1 VWIRK
6 RRGDV
11 KDLSRPRKRRPLR
24 ARTQLFAITG
34 AVLLSI
40 VVAVPA
46 QAHLSSAQHIG
57 QQQGASPGSQGT
69 GANDGT
75 QMANLKVVSSKESCE
90 QLATTTEAG
99 GQAVDISA
107 YQVGADPDSG
117 VEYCAITGTINTNIG
132 FEVLLPV
139 STWRQRYLQVG
150 CGGLCGSIG
159 LSAPQTSDYA
169 PLQDGDFV
177 IASQDEGHS
186 GQSTAWSTNGAQRV
200 DFAYSSDHQLA
211 LVSKGLATM
220 FYGLAPKYSYFDG
233 CSQGGHQALTE
244 VQRYPNDF
252 NGVLA
257 GSPANIMT
265 ELNSVFHEYENDA
278 ALDATRTSEILD
290 EPMATLVNKAALAA
304 CDPSTD
310 GLMLDYRSCEEKFNL
325 ETLLCPRGFTQNV
338 NSPTCL
344 TQTQINA
351 FKEIYNGPV
360 DPQGNHLFPGGYPL
374 GSEPDMT
381 NGTSVLLPAT
391 LPAAAGN
398 AGFITEWYQYFGIG
412 TPATGVN
419 LGNNAVLDEQFT
431 DASFDQIEQLAPFWD
446 ATNPNIG
453 RFARDGGKLLLWA
466 GEADYSI
473 PTVSSLSYYQAVVK
487 ANGGLQNTQ
496 RFARY
501 YLLPSVGHCGDTTS
515 DKGADEFNGL
525 GAVVQWTE
533 LGQAPNSLVATQ
545 HTDETVAP
553 AGGSGGPPPGGG
565 APPTSDLTDAIPAF
579 GVADT
584 SGVHRTLPI
593 FPYPDLPAYNGRGNP
608 DSASSYHGQVSE
620 ALQQPTPWLGKFDSA
635 TTWCTAQGTSCYT
648 TSDNSPPPWL
658 QQVSYNNRQHTS
670 RTHRV

>member
-1 VWIRK
+1 MNRIPRSPQ
-6 RRGDV
+6 RR
-11 KDLSRPRKRRPLR
+11 R
-24 ARTQLFAITG
+24 AFAS
-34 AVLLSI
+34 VR
-40 VVAVPA
+40 VVATTIAFLAVVFTVPA
-46 QAHLSSAQHIG
+46 LAQ
-57 QQQGASPGSQGT
+57 QPGPAPTPGPQSQGSW
-69 GANDGT
+69 GGGQNDGT
-75 QMANLKVVSSKESCE
+75 QMANLKVVASKETCAALST
-90 QLATTTEAG
+90 ATEAG
-99 GQAVDISA
+99 GQTVDISA

-117 VEYCAITGTINTNIG
+117 VQYCAVTGTINTNIG
-132 FEVLLPV
+132 FEVLLPI

-159 LSAPQTSDYA
+159 LNAPQTSDYA

-211 LVSKGLATM
+211 QVSKGLATM

-244 VQRYPNDF
+244 VQRYPHDF

-278 ALDATRTSEILD
+278 SLDPTRTSETLD
-290 EPMATLVNKAALAA
+290 EPMALLVNKAALAV
-304 CDPSTD
+304 CDKDTD
-310 GLMLDYRSCEEKFNL
+310 GLMLDYRACEEKFNL
-325 ETLLCPRGFTQNV
+325 ESLLCAAGVTQDV
-338 NSPTCL
+338 NAPTCL

-351 FKEIYNGPV
+351 FKNIYSGPV

-391 LPAAAGN
+391 LPAPAGN

-412 TPATGVN
+412 TPATGVD
-419 LGNNAVLDEQFT
+419 LGSNAVLDEQFT

-446 ATNPNIG
+446 ATNPDIG
-453 RFARDGGKLLLWA
+453 QFQRDGGKLILWA

-473 PTVSSLSYYQAVVK
+473 PTVSSLSYYQAVVR
-487 ANGGLQNTQ
+487 ANGGIQNTQ
-496 RFARY
+496 QFARY
-501 YLLPSVGHCGDTTS
+501 YLLPSVGHCGDTSS
-515 DKGADEFNGL
+515 DKGADQYNGL

-545 HTDETVAP
+545 YNDETVAKT
-553 AGGSGGPPPGGG
+553 GGGPGGGPPS
-565 APPTSDLTDAIPAF
+565 TSDLTDAISAQ
-579 GVADT
+579 GAADT

-593 FPYPDLPAYNGRGNP
+593 FPYPELPAYNGQGDP

-635 TTWCTAQGTSCYT
+635 TTWCTAQGTGCFT
-648 TSDNSPPPWL
+648 TRGYNSPPWWI
-658 QQVSYNNRQHTS
+658 QQVQRHHTPYGE

>member
-1 VWIRK
+1 MNRS
-6 RRGDV
+6 
-11 KDLSRPRKRRPLR
+11 SRSPLR
-24 ARTQLFAITG
+24 RRAFASAR
-34 AVLLSI
+34 AVATTIAFLG
-40 VVAVPA
+40 VVFTVPA
-46 QAHLSSAQHIG
+46 LAQQRG
-57 QQQGASPGSQGT
+57 PGVGSPGAQSQGFRN
-69 GANDGT
+69 GGQNDGT
-75 QMANLKVVSSKESCE
+75 QMANLKVVASKETCA

-99 GQAVDISA
+99 GQTVNISA
-107 YQVGADPDSG
+107 YQVGADPNSG
-117 VEYCAITGTINTNIG
+117 VQYCAITGTINTNIG

-139 STWRQRYLQVG
+139 KTWRQRYLQVG

-159 LSAPQTSDYA
+159 LNAPQTSDYA

-186 GQSTAWSTNGAQRV
+186 GQGTAWSTNGAQRV

-211 LVSKGLATM
+211 EVSKGLATE

-244 VQRYPNDF
+244 VQRYPHDF

-278 ALDATRTSEILD
+278 SLDSTRTSEILD
-290 EPMATLVNKAALAA
+290 EPMALLVNKAALSL
-304 CDPSTD
+304 CDKSTD
-310 GLMLDYRSCEEKFNL
+310 GLMLDYRACEEKFNL
-325 ETLLCPRGFTQNV
+325 ETLLCAKGVTQNV
-338 NSPTCL
+338 NAPTCL

-360 DPQGNHLFPGGYPL
+360 DPKGNHLFPGGYPL

-412 TPATGVN
+412 TPALGVN

-431 DASFDQIEQLAPFWD
+431 DTSFDQIEQLAPFWD
-446 ATNPNIG
+446 ATNPDIG
-453 RFARDGGKLLLWA
+453 AFARHGGKLLLWA

-487 ANGGLQNTQ
+487 ANGGLQSTQ
-496 RFARY
+496 QFARY
-501 YLLPSVGHCGDTTS
+501 YLLPSVGHCGDVAGT
-515 DKGADEFNGL
+515 DKGADEYNGL

-545 HTDETVAP
+545 YNDETVAP
-553 AGGSGGPPPGGG
+553 THGGGGPPAGGG

-579 GVADT
+579 GTADT

-593 FPYPDLPAYNGRGNP
+593 FPYPELPAYNGSGNP
-608 DSASSYHGQVSE
+608 DSASSYHAQVSQ
-620 ALQQPTPWLGKFDSA
+620 AVQQPTPWLGKFDAA
-635 TTWCTAQGTSCYT
+635 TTWCTAQGTDCYT
-648 TSDNSPPPWL
+648 TNDGHSSPPWWHRF
-658 QQVSYNNRQHTS
+658 SHRHRQFSS